1 MLLYYFIVYC
11 IRYCVFGIAEYQVPP
26 AASTTWQ
33 TYVNHIAS
41 LPLSA
46 PPQVFGLHA
55 NADLAKDLC
64 EADQVKHSLE

>member
-1 MLLYYFIVYC
+1 MISYT
-11 IRYCVFGIAEYQVPP
+11 RYQVFGTTEYQVPS
-26 AASTTWQ
+26 ATSTTWQ
-33 TYVNHIAS
+33 AYVDYIAS

-64 EADQVKHSLE
+64 EADQVRLIPKV